1 MARVPVEDCLENVE
15 SRFQLVHLAV
25 RRVLQLR
32 SGAAPLVKAP
42 KNKEVVVAL
51 REIAGGRISMD
62 NIRQFDEVKE
72 MAPLPQTPA
81 LETDDTVRTELK
93 EILESATQ
101 FDASLEYEES
111 ARLDDEELGPEAGE
125 DED

>member
-1 MARVPVEDCLENVE
+1 MARVTVEDCLENVE

-32 SGAAPLVKAP
+32 SGATPLVKAP

-72 MAPLPQTPA
+72 MAPLPQAPA
-81 LETDDTVRTELK
+81 LETDDAARTELK

-111 ARLDDEELGPEAGE
+111 ARLEDEELGPEAGE

>member
-1 MARVPVEDCLENVE
+1 MARVTVEDCLENVE

-32 SGAAPLVKAP
+32 SGAASLVKAP

-51 REIAGGRISMD
+51 REIAAGKISVE

-81 LETDDTVRTELK
+81 LEADEAVHTELK
-93 EILESATQ
+93 EIMESATQ
-101 FDASLEYEES
+101 FDVSLEYEDS
-111 ARLDDEELGPEAGE
+111 ARLEDDGLGPESNE

>member
-1 MARVPVEDCLENVE
+1 MARVTVEDCLENVE

-32 SGAAPLVKAP
+32 SGATSLVKAP

-51 REIAGGRISMD
+51 REIAAGKISVD

-72 MAPLPQTPA
+72 MAPLPQTPV
-81 LETDDTVRTELK
+81 LETDDPARSELK